1 MDLKAPW
8 EGASNLKYVSVISP
22 DLIGNRFVII
32 DWLMDLVRRHCVGPD
47 KAVTCKLQSQFIY
60 ILCYM
65 GSMITYCINVAF
77 KSKTKCLYF

>member
-1 MDLKAPW
+1 M
-8 EGASNLKYVSVISP
+8 
-22 DLIGNRFVII
+22 I
-32 DWLMDLVRRHCVGPD
+32 DPD

-77 KSKTKCLYF
+77 KQELYTSTTATSNFCVGSSMGNNEDKVDYEEELGPKSFSIIGDI